1 VPNQDLAKARILF
14 PTIVSV
20 IGNGRVPVTLHSN
33 FYELGG
39 NSLNS
44 VYTVTKLR
52 DQGYQIGITDFI
64 MAKDLAEVLNYM
76 KLTFDEEPLKE
87 TIDNKLYVFESL
99 NDSHK
104 ENVIK

>member
-1 VPNQDLAKARILF
+1 M
-14 PTIVSV
+14 
-20 IGNGRVPVTLHSN
+20 PVTLHSN

-64 MAKDLAEVLNYM
+64 MAKDLAEVLNHM
-76 KLTFDEEPLKE
+76 KLISFDEEPLKE

-104 ENVIK
+104 EDAIK